1 MTVLKALVILS
12 LIPLV
17 VLAIAIPMSTPR
29 AHVESMY
36 VRGKRYEPMA
46 LKVYVVD
53 VVGLS
58 LIRTHYE
65 SASYVLILVDS
76 RDHRHVL
83 RVTAAQFLD
92 IELYGQVDVR
102 VTRRPFQV
110 TYELVHP
117 SRSMASPP
125 RVRSSDRSLIA
136 VPP

>member
-1 MTVLKALVILS
+1 MTVPRALVILS

-17 VLAIAIPMSTPR
+17 VLAIAVPLSAPR
-29 AHVESMY
+29 THVESMY
-36 VRGKRYEPMA
+36 VREKRYAPMA

-58 LIRTHYE
+58 LIRTRYE

-76 RDHRHVL
+76 RDHRHEL
-83 RVTAAQFLD
+83 RVTSAQFLD

-125 RVRSSDRSLIA
+125 RVQSSNRSLIA